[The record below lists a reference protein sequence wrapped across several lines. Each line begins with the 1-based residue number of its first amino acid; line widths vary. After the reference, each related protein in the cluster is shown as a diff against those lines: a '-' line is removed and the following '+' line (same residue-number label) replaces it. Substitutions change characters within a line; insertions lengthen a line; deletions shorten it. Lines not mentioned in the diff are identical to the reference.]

1 MTCPEGY
8 PRLTFKIKKDENGK
22 VVCDEN
28 GKPERIYMIWDK
40 DGYTEVTRE
49 QVEQL
54 MGALEDGKTER

>member
-1 MTCPEGY
+1 MTYPEGY
-8 PRLTFKIKKDENGK
+8 PRLTFKFKKDENGK